1 MNLLLK
7 FSKQVHSVS
16 KDSKKRRFSIW
27 EDKNNKN
34 LLAVLV
40 ISIQTSIWHLL
51 SADLLILWTQL
62 WFAYELCLNKYKIDS
77 DFQSLEFFYC
87 LSFPWV
93 QQYSK
98 TLILVSFVIISQTFH
113 VCGFG
118 VLLRSFVRNSLRG
131 FVSHGMSVKFL

>member
-1 MNLLLK
+1 MYIQSVKIQKTRIFNLRG
-7 FSKQVHSVS
+7 SKQQEFTCSPCNFNT
-16 KDSKKRRFSIW
+16 DF
-27 EDKNNKN
+27 NM
-34 LLAVLV
+34 A
-40 ISIQTSIWHLL
+40 T
-51 SADLLILWTQL
+51 ADLLILWTQL
-62 WFAYELCLNKYKIDS
+62 WFAYELCLKKYKIDS
-77 DFQSLEFFYC
+77 DFQSLEFFYS

-131 FVSHGMSVKFL
+131 FVSYGMSVKFL